1 MTAACHYAIVRF
13 MPFVETGEFANVGVI
28 VFAPKARFFNF
39 KLQTKR
45 HARVT
50 NFFNQLDGAVFRA
63 VMRQAREELQRVAD
77 ELKPIGMDRR
87 LKSFD
92 QQAAMALWHELTKPL
107 ASVLR
112 VSEPRIV
119 MADNAQAKLNE
130 LFSFYVE
137 RNFVTKEYQEQI
149 LLRNVQ
155 GVLRK
160 VGKADDFRPLKIGD
174 DGYSATFPLVDATD
188 EDQPLKVIK
197 PLSLIQADA
206 SQILDHGAAWQH
218 RVRTLKRRGLL
229 PAPVLVAVNGNLDEE
244 SRQGAARREVVAG
257 FKDIGVE
264 VARSEDETRITE
276 FALRSA

>member
-28 VFAPKARFFNF
+28 LFAPKDRFFGF

-45 HARVT
+45 HARIT

-63 VMRQAREELQRVAD
+63 VMRQAREELQRVAE

-92 QQAAMALWHELTKPL
+92 QTAAMALWHELTKPL

-112 VSEPRIV
+112 VSEPRIL
-119 MADNAQAKLNE
+119 MTDNAQAKLNE

-137 RNFVTKEYQEQI
+137 RDFVTKEYQEKI
-149 LLRNVQ
+149 LLRAVQ
-155 GVLRK
+155 GILRK
-160 VGKADDFRPLKIGD
+160 VGKADDFHQMKIGD
-174 DGYSATFPLVDATD
+174 EGYSATFPLVNANAED
-188 EDQPLKVIK
+188 EPLKIIK
-197 PLSLIQADA
+197 PLSLVHADA

-218 RVRTLKRRGLL
+218 RIRTLQRRELL
-229 PAPVLVAVNGNLDEE
+229 PAPVLVAVEGRLEDDT
-244 SRQGAARREVVAG
+244 RQAAARREVVEG
-257 FKDIGVE
+257 FRELNVQ
-264 VARSEDETRITE
+264 VVPSTDEPAIEE